1 LPLVDANIFLY
12 NLTKSP
18 KREFEVSQRILQR
31 IEDGEEAFTTTL
43 IVQEVADWLEYNG
56 RRQAVPTFVTSVNSY
71 GKLRKVEGFWA
82 DMVHANDF
90 MKEFQLSFVD
100 VVSIA
105 IMERIGEKQVYSND
119 LDFDRVKWIE
129 RIFK

>member
-1 LPLVDANIFLY
+1 MPLVDANVFLY

-31 IEDGEEAFTTTL
+31 IEDGEEAFTTML

-82 DMVHANDF
+82 DMLRAIDF
-90 MKEFQLSFVD
+90 MREFQLSFVD
-100 VVSIA
+100 AVSIA

-119 LDFDRVKWIE
+119 LDFDRVKGIE